1 MTSNNEWLS
10 HAKAIVCS
18 FQDCSLKAYPDP
30 GTGGEPWTI
39 GWGHTGPAVQ
49 KNSRISQAMA
59 DGYLIIDLKKAAFSL
74 FSLLPAAAEYTPQ
87 QQAALVSFIYNVGP
101 GAFADSTLLR
111 RLLEGDE
118 SLTVVSEE
126 LPRWNRGGA
135 KILPGLTKRRKA
147 EVELFKKGSKPGPVR
162 TAIAQAIANHASGA
176 VDGPNSQDAEQKKE
190 EAPSAPK
197 PVGPTW
203 PAGMVGPNDIN
214 ENISAFTHD
223 GKKLWDVPC
232 LCRGQGKEAEWS
244 RTGEDTPPGLY
255 LVGKVYR
262 DYEED
267 PSKSFSENRRAY
279 GWYSFDLIGQ
289 EGQEGPNSK
298 PYRDGIMIHGGGSA
312 CGWPAAWEPRQQLYA
327 TLGCIRMHNQDLKE
341 RLLPLLGLG
350 RIWVSVLQEAK

>member
-1 MTSNNEWLS
+1 MTTNNEWLS
-10 HAKAIVCS
+10 HAKRIVCS
-18 FQDCSLKAYPDP
+18 FEGCSLNAYPDP

-39 GWGHTGPAVQ
+39 GWGRTGPAVQ

-59 DGYLIIDLKKAAFSL
+59 DGYLIIDLKKAASSL
-74 FSLLPAAAEYTPQ
+74 FRLLPAAADYTPQ

-135 KILPGLTKRRKA
+135 KILPGLTRRRKA
-147 EVELFKKGSKPGPVR
+147 EVELFKKGSKPAPAPVK
-162 TAIAQAIANHASGA
+162 TAITD
-176 VDGPNSQDAEQKKE
+176 VEQKKQ

-203 PAGMVGPNDIN
+203 PAGMVGPKKRPDLKPGDYHIIANDIN
-214 ENISAFTHD
+214 EKMTAFTHD

-232 LCRGQGKEAEWS
+232 LCRGQGTEAEWS

-255 LVGKVYR
+255 LVDKVYR

-267 PSKSFSENRRAY
+267 PSETFSGYRQAY

-312 CGWPAAWEPRQQLYA
+312 CGWPGAWEPRQQLHA